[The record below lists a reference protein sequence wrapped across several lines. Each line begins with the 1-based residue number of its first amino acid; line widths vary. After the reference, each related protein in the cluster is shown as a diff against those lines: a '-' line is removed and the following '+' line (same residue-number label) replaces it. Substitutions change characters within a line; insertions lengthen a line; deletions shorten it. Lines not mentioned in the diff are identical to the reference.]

1 MKARLQQYA
10 TGEIESDGVLVTA
23 NAEWSLTRLSENPSS
38 ALSVD
43 IMNALARNVYATFG
57 VPAIP
62 LGLPGTEAAYGATTS
77 ARVGLLSDVV
87 LPSYLNLVLAGLNHQ
102 LMRGGEAK
110 IVADVDRVPTL
121 LTYRQSLTE
130 SAQRSKFMTTN
141 ERRAMI
147 GLPSPT
153 SRPTFR
159 SNCLNCG

>member
-1 MKARLQQYA
+1 MQEYA
-10 TGEIESDGVLVTA
+10 TGERESGGVLVTA
-23 NAEWSLTRLSENPSS
+23 NSKWILTKLTEDPSS

-43 IMNALARNVYATFG
+43 IMNALARNVCATFG
-57 VPAIP
+57 VPCI
-62 LGLPGTEAAYGATTS
+62 LMGLPGTESAYGATAT

-87 LPSYLNLVLAGLNHQ
+87 LPAYLSLIIAGLNHQ
-102 LMRGGEAK
+102 LMRGDAK

-147 GLPSPT
+147 GLPPYDDD
-153 SRPTFR
+153 
-159 SNCLNCG
+159 